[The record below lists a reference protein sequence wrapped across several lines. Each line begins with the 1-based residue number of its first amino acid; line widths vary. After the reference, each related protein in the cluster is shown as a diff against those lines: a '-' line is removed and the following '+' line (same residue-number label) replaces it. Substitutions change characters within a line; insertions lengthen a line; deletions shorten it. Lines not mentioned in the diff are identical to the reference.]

1 MNEFGQPT
9 PQSQPTP
16 ESSVPAPGEELR
28 TPTLPTTP
36 RSFDRSRI
44 ESPPPFAHYQTGRQ
58 ELLPPPQM
66 QMEVSHQM
74 SPLGMKEQQQPP
86 TDEESGGGGVTPAVS
101 SWMTHEWWSRTQR
114 LPLIAHQGAYI
125 GLSGMERNGMSGDGL
140 ARMRQPRAEYFA
152 RASSD

>member
-1 MNEFGQPT
+1 MVIEPVSPTPLFASAPPHACCVLKAPGTFGYDPTKYRKRWSQNPEQIPMNEFGQPT

-16 ESSVPAPGEELR
+16 EISVPPSGEELR

-58 ELLPPPQM
+58 ELLPPVQM

-74 SPLGMKEQQQPP
+74 SPLGMKEQQQLP
-86 TDEESGGGGVTPAVS
+86 TDEESGGGCCKCVI
-101 SWMTHEWWSRTQR
+101 M
-114 LPLIAHQGAYI
+114 
-125 GLSGMERNGMSGDGL
+125 
-140 ARMRQPRAEYFA
+140 
-152 RASSD
+152 